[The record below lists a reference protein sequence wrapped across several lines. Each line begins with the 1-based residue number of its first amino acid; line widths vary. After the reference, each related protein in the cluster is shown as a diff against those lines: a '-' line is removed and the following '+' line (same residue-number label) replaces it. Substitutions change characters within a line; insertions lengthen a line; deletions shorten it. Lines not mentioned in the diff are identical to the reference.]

1 MAEYS
6 FSIITPVI
14 ISGADKDQVELR
26 TQSVKGILRWWFRF
40 YKSSFLNVND
50 LRNFENEVFGSTE
63 NSASFY
69 MRVINEPQKKEDA
82 YLCMNDRRKKGENG
96 ATKNYFAIK
105 RRSFSASQE
114 FKLIFKFL
122 PHFQYQK
129 ELENSIMLLSL
140 FGGIGARWRRG
151 FGSVQATKLEL
162 KSDELE
168 NLSKEINEKIKNLK
182 GNDNKPDDFMSISN
196 TKIYL
201 MKPEN
206 KFWNSWRDAMNNL
219 RDDFYRKLKQ
229 KLKIDK
235 IAYNPSYGDREV
247 SPLIIQIKRV
257 KSNYFGIILVWES
270 WNKFNDFEQFI
281 SELQNYEVKE
291 LQI

>member
-1 MAEYS
+1 MKTISYK
-6 FSIITPVI
+6 FSIITPLI
-14 ISGADKDQVELR
+14 ISGVDKDRVELR

-69 MRVINEPQKKEDA
+69 MRVINEP
-82 YLCMNDRRKKGENG
+82 
-96 ATKNYFAIK
+96 
-105 RRSFSASQE
+105 
-114 FKLIFKFL
+114 LIFKFL
-122 PHFQYQK
+122 PHFQHQK

-151 FGSVQATKLEL
+151 FGGVQATKLEL

-206 KFWNSWRDAMNNL
+206 KFWNSWESAMDDL
-219 RDDFYRKLKQ
+219 RDNFYRKL
-229 KLKIDK
+229 I
-235 IAYNPSYGDREV
+235 
-247 SPLIIQIKRV
+247 
-257 KSNYFGIILVWES
+257 GIC
-270 WNKFNDFEQFI
+270 KFNE
-281 SELQNYEVKE
+281 
-291 LQI
+291 

>member
-1 MAEYS
+1 
-6 FSIITPVI
+6 
-14 ISGADKDQVELR
+14 
-26 TQSVKGILRWWFRF
+26 
-40 YKSSFLNVND
+40 
-50 LRNFENEVFGSTE
+50 
-63 NSASFY
+63 
-69 MRVINEPQKKEDA
+69 
-82 YLCMNDRRKKGENG
+82 
-96 ATKNYFAIK
+96 
-105 RRSFSASQE
+105 
-114 FKLIFKFL
+114 
-122 PHFQYQK
+122 
-129 ELENSIMLLSL
+129 MLLSL
-140 FGGIGARWRRG
+140 FGGIGPRWRRG

-182 GNDNKPDDFMSISN
+182 GKNNKPDDFMSISN

-201 MKPEN
+201 IIKKN
-206 KFWNSWRDAMNNL
+206 KSQNWNSWSDAMDDL